1 MKIIKRSI
9 IMIICL
15 IINFSLICSIHNI
28 FATEFLGIGLQGNN
42 NNLTMSLI
50 NDSSYSF
57 ANKTFMFPEIRGIM
71 TNETPIEI
79 ISGDTFT
86 ITVTIPCSITAAAY
100 RSTIAFDNT
109 QINYVS
115 SDVQGS
121 NENFTGKVTLD
132 PEENIN
138 SVNPLENPKDRLH
151 NQQVILSIGP
161 KDASK
166 KLNYENDFIFTLTF
180 KAISSDLSNGL
191 FYYPT
196 EWVAADATEY
206 KQNQCAKYLIQTKG
220 KERVKTELATPSIE
234 LSQDNVNG
242 GLSYSIT
249 DTNNSDVDHFEIQ
262 LYSDNMGQTSIG
274 SSINSSEK
282 SGNIALS
289 DDVKVGSTYYAK
301 VKTIAKADSL
311 DYKDSLE
318 SELSDGVQASKI
330 KLKTPSVE
338 LIADENGDLQ
348 VKVTDNTSNGENVL
362 GYQVEV
368 FEADAQN
375 KPINSAVFTSTIQ
388 KDTPTNIDGLTAGK
402 KYVAKVTAVAA
413 EGNYMDS
420 EISSSNV
427 VAYKG
432 TFPTGLS
439 ISVANDL
446 KYTGS
451 PVNVNP
457 QISGGQLTQGSY
469 EFKYKGRNSTNYDE
483 STTSPTLPGDYT
495 VTLALTDAGKEVY
508 LEPATYPSIDFVIA
522 KGVQTVTL
530 SVEGATDGSYTYG
543 STTTPLKLKIS
554 GLEGNPSVSYSIE
567 SGTGTAMINNDNT
580 LTITKAG
587 TLNIKAE
594 YEATTNYEA
603 GNATYTLEVNKGTLS
618 LAAEKT
624 TKSVGELITLS
635 DLITLK
641 NEAGETVNSES
652 VTYNVQANN
661 AGIATGSQ
669 TTITPT
675 SAGEVVVTVSTAG
688 SDLYNVLS
696 DAKYTIT
703 VNDLPKT
710 TITFHKND
718 GTVETSTQSITE
730 KLTEK
735 LKRNSFVR
743 DGYTF
748 EGWALTQN
756 GEVKYTDEADYEAKE
771 GTQTLDL
778 YAKWAAIPIT
788 AFTYENINS
797 AEVGKEYTSVAPSVT
812 PTIIDGGNYTY
823 SFISQSIELAKIDK
837 STGIITFTA
846 DSKGEVEFT
855 VKVEHPNGSS
865 KETTVKINVVLN
877 KLDKPDALKES
888 DVTIKNKSITI
899 NTSNSGYEYSLK
911 DANGT
916 VIKTVKGNGSA
927 LVFDSLRA
935 DTEYILVQRAK
946 GDGTTNSDSD
956 WSDDYKL
963 KTAEAEAPV
972 IGTLKAEAKD
982 SSILL
987 SWTVTDDGGASITS
1001 ATVTYKY
1008 KVKENGVDEVKNG
1021 TQTFTNLNDAKS
1033 VTLTG
1038 LTNGTEYYD
1047 IQVIINN
1054 GIDSLHSNAVTA
1066 TPKKTQSG
1074 GNGGGGSFGGGS
1086 SSSKNEG
1093 WKEEKDGIYYYE
1105 NGKIVTGFKDI
1116 ESKTYY
1122 FDNSG
1127 KMVTGF
1133 KDIKNE
1139 TYYFDNKGVMKK
1151 AGWFDVAKKTYYAY
1165 EDGVIAKGW
1174 LPIEKEWYYMH
1185 PIDGH
1190 MVKDW
1195 VKDEE
1200 SWYFMGPEGNMWR
1213 QHWAPGNNGN
1223 WYYVDMDGKM
1233 IYNTWIPSHSGYWYY
1248 IGSDGR
1254 MVTNAM
1260 VDGCWINSLGIYH
1273 SPTYQG

>member
-1 MKIIKRSI
+1 MKIKKIRILSI
-9 IMIICL
+9 FFM
-15 IINFSLICSIHNI
+15 F
-28 FATEFLGIGLQGNN
+28 
-42 NNLTMSLI
+42 MMLI
-50 NDSSYSF
+50 NLMNPVQ
-57 ANKTFMFPEIRGIM
+57 AENNKETIESIFGFGTLEMLPEGVSHTEGNATITPNPVVKWA
-71 TNETPIEI
+71 TNGNDNRIPVELGEEFTINIKVPT
-79 ISGDTFT
+79 SQYQTNTFT
-86 ITVTIPCSITAAAY
+86 FHY
-100 RSTIAFDNT
+100 EYDNT
-109 QINYVS
+109 QFEFISDKSSVS
-115 SDVQGS
+115 NSDGNFSSLFKYEARAEDTDIANSHVKLSLLQSGS
-121 NENFTGKVTLD
+121 IENALA
-132 PEENIN
+132 
-138 SVNPLENPKDRLH
+138 VNGDVEYNL
-151 NQQVILSIGP
+151 V
-161 KDASK
+161 
-166 KLNYENDFIFTLTF
+166 F
-180 KAISSDLSNGL
+180 KAKSIINNGMSLYTQDWYNPEGVNLLDTVIPNEQSVWLWFDVTQPTLS
-191 FYYPT
+191 
-196 EWVAADATEY
+196 A
-206 KQNQCAKYLIQTKG
+206 
-220 KERVKTELATPSIE
+220 PSIS
-234 LSQDNVNG
+234 LTPDTSDG
-242 GLSYSIT
+242 GLSYIIT
-249 DTNNSDVDHFEIQ
+249 DTNTESVTYDIELFDSNEENATAVKKISDSKSKQGAIS
-262 LYSDNMGQTSIG
+262 L
-274 SSINSSEK
+274 SEVTA
-282 SGNIALS
+282 GT
-289 DDVKVGSTYYAK
+289 TYYAK
-301 VKTIAKADSL
+301 VKAKPGTDST
-311 DYKDSLE
+311 SAE
-318 SELSDGVQASKI
+318 SDWSVLSAGAVASKI
-330 KLKTPSVE
+330 KLAAPTVTLS
-338 LIADENGDLQ
+338 LDTTL
-348 VKVTDNTSNGENVL
+348 KVTVNDNVNAQDISKYE
-362 GYQVEV
+362 VEV
-368 FEADAQN
+368 FEANNQGEATGA
-375 KPINSAVFTSTIQ
+375 AVFTTNPT
-388 KDTPTNIDGLTAGK
+388 KDIAVEVTGINTGK
-402 KYVAKVTAVAA
+402 KYIAKAKAIADTTS
-413 EGNYMDS
+413 NYMDS

-469 EFKYKGRNSTNYDE
+469 EFKYKGRNSTSYNE

-522 KGVQTVTL
+522 KGVQTATL
-530 SVEGATDGSYTYG
+530 SVEGTTDHSYTYG

-554 GLEGNPSVSYSIE
+554 GLEGNPSVSYFIE

-594 YEATTNYEA
+594 YGATTNYEA
-603 GNATYTLEVNKGTLS
+603 GNATYNLTINKGTLS
-618 LAAEKT
+618 LAAKET
-624 TKSVGELITLS
+624 TKSVGEPITLS

-641 NEAGETVNSES
+641 NAAGETVNSES
-652 VTYNVQANN
+652 VTYDVQANN
-661 AGIATGSQ
+661 AGAATGSQ
-669 TTITPT
+669 TTIIPN
-675 SAGEVVVTVSTAG
+675 SAGTVVIIVSTDE
-688 SDLYNVLS
+688 SDLYNALS
-696 DAKYTIT
+696 NAKYTIT

-730 KLTEK
+730 NLEAKLNQ
-735 LKRNSFVR
+735 NSFTR
-743 DGYTF
+743 AGYTF

-756 GEVKYTDEADYEAKE
+756 GEVKYTDEDTYKANAGNE
-771 GTQTLDL
+771 TLNL

-812 PTIIDGGNYTY
+812 PTTIDGGNYTY

-855 VKVEHPNGSS
+855 IKVEHPNGSS

-877 KLDKPDALKES
+877 KLNKPNALEES

-1001 ATVTYKY
+1001 ANVTYKY
-1008 KVKENGVDEVKNG
+1008 KVKENGVDAEKNG
-1021 TQTFTNLNDAKS
+1021 TQTFTNLNNAKS

-1038 LTNGTEYYD
+1038 LTNDTEYYD
-1047 IQVIINN
+1047 IKVIISN
-1054 GIDSLHSNAVTA
+1054 GKDSQQSNAVKA

-1074 GNGGGGSFGGGS
+1074 GNGGGGFSGGG
-1086 SSSKNEG
+1086 SSKNEG
-1093 WKEEKDGIYYYE
+1093 WKEEKDGVYYYE

-1122 FDNSG
+1122 FDNAG

-1133 KDIKNE
+1133 NNIKNK
-1139 TYYFDNKGVMKK
+1139 TYYFDTKGVMKK
-1151 AGWFDVAKKTYYAY
+1151 ASWFEESKKHYYAY

-1185 PIDGH
+1185 RIDGH

-1254 MVTNAM
+1254 MVTNEM

>member
-15 IINFSLICSIHNI
+15 IINFSLISSIHNI

-86 ITVTIPCSITAAAY
+86 IKVTIPCSITAAAY

-121 NENFTGKVTLD
+121 NEYFTGKVTLD

-180 KAISSDLSNGL
+180 KAVSSDLSNGL

-196 EWVAADATEY
+196 EWVKADATEY
-206 KQNQCAKYLIQTKG
+206 NLNQCAKYLIQTKG
-220 KERVKTELATPSIE
+220 KERVKTELNTPSIE

-262 LYSDNMGQTSIG
+262 LYSDNKGETSVG

-289 DDVKVGSTYYAK
+289 NDVIVGSTYYAK

-318 SELSDGVQASKI
+318 SELSAGVQASKI
-330 KLKTPSVE
+330 KLAAPTVTLS
-338 LIADENGDLQ
+338 LDTTL
-348 VKVTDNTSNGENVL
+348 KVTVNDNANAQGVSKYE
-362 GYQVEV
+362 VEV
-368 FEADAQN
+368 FEANNQGEGTGT
-375 KPINSAVFTSTIQ
+375 AVFTSNPN
-388 KDTPTNIDGLTAGK
+388 KDTAVEVTGINTGK
-402 KYVAKVTAVAA
+402 KYIAKAKAIADTTS
-413 EGNYMDS
+413 NYMDS

-432 TFPTGLS
+432 TFPSSLS
-439 ISVANDL
+439 INVDSNL

-469 EFKYKGRNSTNYDE
+469 EFKYKGRNSTSYNE

-495 VTLALTDAGKEVY
+495 VTLALTEAGKEVY

-522 KGVQTVTL
+522 KGVQTATL

-543 STTTPLKLKIS
+543 STTIPLKLKIS
-554 GLEGNPSVSYSIE
+554 GLEGNPSVSYTIE
-567 SGTGTAMINNDNT
+567 SGTGTATINNDNT

-594 YEATTNYEA
+594 YGATTYYEA

-618 LAAEKT
+618 LATKET

-641 NEAGETVNSES
+641 NAAGETVNSELA
-652 VTYNVQANN
+652 TYNVQANN
-661 AGIATGSQ
+661 AGVTEGEQI
-669 TTITPT
+669 TITPN
-675 SAGEVVVTVSTAG
+675 SAGTVVINVSTKE
-688 SDLYNVLS
+688 SDLYNALS

-718 GTVETSTQSITE
+718 GTVETSIQSITE

-735 LKRNSFVR
+735 LKKNSFVR

-748 EGWALTQN
+748 EGWALTQS
-756 GEVKYTDEADYEAKE
+756 GEVKYTDEADFKADA
-771 GTQTLDL
+771 GNQTLDL
-778 YAKWAAIPIT
+778 YAKWKAIPIT
-788 AFTYENINS
+788 AFSYENANS
-797 AEVGKEYTSVAPSVT
+797 AEVGKEYKSLKPTVT
-812 PTIIDGGNYTY
+812 PTTIDGGSYEY
-823 SFISQSIELAKIDK
+823 SFTSKSIESANIDS
-837 STGIITFTA
+837 STGVITFKA

-855 VKVEHPNGSS
+855 IKVEHPNGSS
-865 KETTVKINVVLN
+865 KETTVKIEVVLN
-877 KLDKPDALKES
+877 KLTKPNALTES
-888 DVTIKNKSITI
+888 DVTITNKSITI
-899 NTSNSGYEYSLK
+899 KSSNDAYEYSIK
-911 DANGT
+911 NADGT
-916 VIKTVKGNGSA
+916 AIKTEKGNNST
-927 LVFDSLRA
+927 LIFDGLRA

-946 GDGTTNSDSD
+946 GNGTTNSDSD
-956 WSDDYKL
+956 WSDDYTL
-963 KTAEAEAPV
+963 KTSPAEAPE

-1001 ATVTYKY
+1001 ANVTYKY
-1008 KVKENGVDEVKNG
+1008 KVKENGVDAEKNG

-1054 GIDSLHSNAVTA
+1054 GKDSQQSNAVKA

-1074 GNGGGGSFGGGS
+1074 GNGGGFSGGG
-1086 SSSKNEG
+1086 SSKNEG
-1093 WKEEKDGIYYYE
+1093 WKEEKDGVYYYE

-1122 FDNSG
+1122 FDNAG

-1133 KDIKNE
+1133 NNIKNK
-1139 TYYFDNKGVMKK
+1139 TYYFDTKGVMKK
-1151 AGWFDVAKKTYYAY
+1151 ASWFDVSKKTYYAY

-1195 VKDEE
+1195 VKDEG

-1213 QHWAPGNNGN
+1213 QHWAPGNNN

-1233 IYNTWIPSHSGYWYY
+1233 IYDTWIPSHSGYWYY